1 MLLSLSSPR
10 RPSWFLRA
18 YPTLPPLGGGGG
30 GVNHFA
36 GCMLVTATWTFCL
49 SFRWVKRAHRVIQ
62 LPLGL
67 LFFFFYLIPTY
78 MPWAKNLQCGWV
90 LLFVRWCRSFA
101 GISNRANMLVAQ
113 SRRGVRSARRSP
125 ILYTT
130 RFWAGVYV
138 HTYSRLQLCAWR
150 PKDWSIEYLLKGWFT
165 ARWNALWYRCLRDGM
180 VVNGISPRERHRE
193 WVEWSET
200 GSEGQTMAAM

>member
-1 MLLSLSSPR
+1 MALPARPDQSHSVHRAAVKPQLYFNVTNWAAHETFCAFMLLSLSSPR

-18 YPTLPPLGGGGG
+18 YPTLPPLGGGRG

-78 MPWAKNLQCGWV
+78 MPRAKNLQCGWV

-138 HTYSRLQLCAWR
+138 PTLGSSYVH
-150 PKDWSIEYLLKGWFT
+150 D
-165 ARWNALWYRCLRDGM
+165 ARR
-180 VVNGISPRERHRE
+180 I
-193 WVEWSET
+193 
-200 GSEGQTMAAM
+200 GQ